1 MPRADST
8 QVLKD
13 CRTLAVVGLSANPG
27 RVSHSVCAYMVD
39 HGYRII
45 GVNPNYP
52 EVFGETC
59 HPSLTDMPEEV
70 RSEVELVVV
79 FRRPEE
85 VPELL
90 NECADLGLKKVWL
103 QLGVASAEALEI
115 AEKRELEI
123 VEEQCLMVVHSLYSP
138 H

>member
-1 MPRADST
+1 MPQADSI
-8 QVLKD
+8 QILKD
-13 CRTLAVVGLSANPG
+13 CRTLAVVGLSNNPG
-27 RVSHSVCAYMVD
+27 RVSNSVCAYMRR

-52 EVFGETC
+52 EVFGEPC
-59 HPSLTDMPEEV
+59 HPSLSEMPEET
-70 RSEVELVVV
+70 RNEVELVVV

-90 NECADLGLKKVWL
+90 TECADLGLAKAWL

-115 AEKRELEI
+115 AEKRNLEI
-123 VEEQCLMVVHSLYSP
+123 VEEQCLMVVHSLYSSP
-138 H
+138 

>member
-1 MPRADST
+1 MPQADSV
-8 QVLKD
+8 QILKD
-13 CRTLAVVGLSANPG
+13 CRSLAVVGLSNNPR
-27 RVSHSVCAYMVD
+27 RVSNSVCAYMRQ

-52 EVFGETC
+52 EGFGEPC
-59 HPSLTDMPEEV
+59 HPSLSEMPEET
-70 RSEVELVVV
+70 RNEVELVVV

-90 NECADLGLKKVWL
+90 TECADLGLSKVWL

-115 AEKRELEI
+115 AEKRNLEI
-123 VEEQCLMVVHSLYSP
+123 VEEQCLMVVHSLYSSP
-138 H
+138 

>member
-27 RVSHSVCAYMVD
+27 RVSHSVCAYMAD

-59 HPSLTDMPEEV
+59 HSSLTDMPAEV
-70 RSEVELVVV
+70 RAEVELVVV

-90 NECADLGLKKVWL
+90 SECADLGLKKVWL

-123 VEEQCLMVVHSLYSP
+123 VEEQCLMVVHSLYSSS
-138 H
+138 

>member
-1 MPRADST
+1 MTRVDST
-8 QVLKD
+8 QVLND

-59 HPSLTDMPEEV
+59 HPSLTDMPTEV
-70 RSEVELVVV
+70 RGEVELVVV

-90 NECADLGLKKVWL
+90 GECADLGLKKVWL
-103 QLGVASAEALEI
+103 QLGVASAEALDI

-123 VEEQCLMVVHSLYSP
+123 VEEQCLMVVHSLYSR

>member
-1 MPRADST
+1 MPQADSV
-8 QVLKD
+8 QILKD
-13 CRTLAVVGLSANPG
+13 CRTLAVVGLSNNPG
-27 RVSHSVCAYMVD
+27 RVSNSGCAYMRQ

-52 EVFGETC
+52 EVFGEPC
-59 HPSLTDMPEEV
+59 HPSLSEMPEET
-70 RSEVELVVV
+70 RNEVELVVV

-90 NECADLGLKKVWL
+90 TECADLGLSKAWL

-115 AEKRELEI
+115 AEKRNLEI
-123 VEEQCLMVVHSLYSP
+123 VEEQCLMVVHSLYSSP
-138 H
+138 

>member
-27 RVSHSVCAYMVD
+27 RVSHSVCAYKAD

-45 GVNPNYP
+45 GVNPNYH

-59 HPSLTDMPEEV
+59 HSSLTDMPAEVLAEGELDALPANEEV
-70 RSEVELVVV
+70 IE
-79 FRRPEE
+79 
-85 VPELL
+85 
-90 NECADLGLKKVWL
+90 AYLG
-103 QLGVASAEALEI
+103 
-115 AEKRELEI
+115 R
-123 VEEQCLMVVHSLYSP
+123 
-138 H
+138 